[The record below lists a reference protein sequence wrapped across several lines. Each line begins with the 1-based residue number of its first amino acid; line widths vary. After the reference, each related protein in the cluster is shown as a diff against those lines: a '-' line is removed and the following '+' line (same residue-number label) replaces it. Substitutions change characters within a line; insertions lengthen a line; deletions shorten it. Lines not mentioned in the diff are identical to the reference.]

1 MKEYTVAV
9 MNPYTSKVT
18 VKYQMAKD
26 INSIR
31 KWIIAN
37 YPKHGAEVYNSIDF
51 LPAGIHPSWY
61 ANPIGLLHYM
71 VDGTYEWE
79 RLHIG
84 KSKTVYKV
92 NPRTGEL
99 TKKTAIR
106 RR

>member
-9 MNPYTSKVT
+9 MNPNTLKVT

-31 KWIIAN
+31 RWIIAN

-51 LPAGIHPSWY
+51 LPSGAHPSWY
-61 ANPIGLLHYM
+61 ANPIGVMGYM
-71 VDGTYEWE
+71 TDGTYEWE
-79 RLHIG
+79 HSV

-99 TKKTAIR
+99 TKKTTIR